1 MAGNGLKME
10 GKSTGSESQIDR
22 KYRFFGLLT
31 DDADKFESES
41 YEIPV
46 GEYP

>member
-1 MAGNGLKME
+1 MNRKWTENGPELD
-10 GKSTGSESQIDR
+10 GKWTGS
-22 KYRFFGLLT
+22 KNFVGVLT